1 LKCFSP
7 KGWPS
12 RPGPECGS
20 NDGISI
26 SAILEIGEGRHGP
39 EYFILRDLAE
49 KHKTIERGDCVE
61 ETIKARA
68 RKLLAQ
74 NFQSKAHLI
83 NQLPE
88 NADFVQANLFDSFEF
103 IKVIAVLEKEFTVT
117 IEVADLAN
125 DRIST
130 FEKIE
135 QFVTSKRPAQ

>member
-1 LKCFSP
+1 M
-7 KGWPS
+7 
-12 RPGPECGS
+12 
-20 NDGISI
+20 
-26 SAILEIGEGRHGP
+26 
-39 EYFILRDLAE
+39 
-49 KHKTIERGDCVE
+49 E

-135 QFVTSKRPAQ
+135 QFVASKRPAQ